1 MSSKRR
7 STMSD
12 VAKRSG
18 HSLST
23 VDRVLSGRASVR
35 ADTAQRIR
43 EAADALGFRA
53 AGVIHERVRG
63 AKSRRAFGFLLQ
75 QPNVPFYQA
84 LAEALREATAAG
96 AAVKGSANVEFLK
109 TQSPDA
115 VAEHLLRLGRQVDA
129 LAVVTADHPAVG
141 EAIEQLKH
149 QGVPVFALIS
159 DLSAPARAGYAGLDN
174 RRVGRTAAWLVTE
187 LAREPGPVAVFI
199 GTHRFLCQELCE
211 MSFRSYV
218 RERAPRFELV
228 DTVVTMESDDHAE
241 EGMRD
246 VLRRHPDLAGFY
258 VGGGG
263 LEGVLRALTDRDPTR
278 RLIGIGHDLTGP
290 TREALRGG
298 LLHALLSHPLPA
310 IASALVAQMAGALEN
325 AAVGL
330 RQVVAS
336 VEIYTPENV

>member
-1 MSSKRR
+1 
-7 STMSD
+7 MSD

-35 ADTAQRIR
+35 ADTARRIR
-43 EAADALGFRA
+43 DAAQALGFRA
-53 AGVIHERVRG
+53 AGVIHQRVRA
-63 AKSRRAFGFLLQ
+63 AKSRRTFGFLLQ
-75 QPNVPFYQA
+75 RPNVPFYQA
-84 LAEALREATAAG
+84 LAEALREATASS
-96 AAVKGSANVEFLK
+96 AAVKGSATVGFLK

-115 VAEHLLRLGRQVDA
+115 VAEHLLRLGRQVAA
-129 LAVVTADHPAVG
+129 LAVVTADHPAVT
-141 EAIEQLKH
+141 EAIELLTKQH
-149 QGVPVFALIS
+149 GVPVFALIS

-174 RRVGRTAAWLVTE
+174 RRVGRSAAWLITQ
-187 LAREPGPVAVFI
+187 LAHEPGPLAVFI

-218 RERAPRFELV
+218 RERAPQFELV
-228 DTVVTMESDDHAE
+228 DTVVTMESDEHAE

-263 LEGVLRALTDRDPTR
+263 LEGVLKALADRNPAQ
-278 RLIGIGHDLTGP
+278 RLIGVGHDLTGP

-310 IASALVAQMAGALEN
+310 LAAGLVEQMAGALDSPS
-325 AAVGL
+325 AGL
-330 RQVVAS
+330 RQVVPP
-336 VEIYTPENV
+336 VDIHTPESV